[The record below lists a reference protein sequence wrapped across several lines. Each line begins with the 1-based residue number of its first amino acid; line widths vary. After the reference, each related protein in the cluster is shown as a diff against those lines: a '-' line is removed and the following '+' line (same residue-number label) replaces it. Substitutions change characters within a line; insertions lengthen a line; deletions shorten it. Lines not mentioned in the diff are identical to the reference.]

1 MSRYDAERALAIYKT
16 FSKQTNQVVEFLSL
30 ARQYESST
38 RLEIPKLKHAPTSL
52 TASLEEYLNDP
63 DFEINRRQYL
73 AQQDAKKGRKPNSSG
88 AKETSFGSKQLAQD
102 KASASQSFP
111 GPKAAQTTPAQQQ
124 PRGPA
129 PDLIDFFASIEGN
142 QQPMAAQPSQQQ
154 SPSFQQ
160 PLQFQ
165 QQQSNPPYQQNM
177 APSQQQGLVSH
188 PTHSQQQY
196 NSNFAHS
203 NPFGQPQPQQIR
215 QHMQPDFTGA
225 GFGGYSQQ
233 PQHQQFSSQQAP
245 LSSIPQE
252 LPASFPQQ
260 QSFSTG
266 QQPQE
271 LPASYSQQQ
280 QSFSAGQQPQELPAS
295 STGQQSQ
302 ATNPFRQSTMA
313 TGTPNSTTFT
323 ATSPVRS
330 PPNRQSTNPFAKNIS
345 PQFTGQPQVTS
356 FTGQSSPFSSP
367 PPIHTTQLP
376 PAQPLQSMQ
385 TGTNPFARNISP
397 PQIQQPTASP
407 LAPNPTGS
415 TNPFRQSMFIN
426 QQTGQGWQQPQQATL
441 GGLEQ
446 LDTVPVFPRPGQQQ
460 QPQQQPW
467 L

>member
-1 MSRYDAERALAIYKT
+1 MSRYDAERALAIYKV

-52 TASLEEYLNDP
+52 TTSLEEYLNDP

-73 AQQDAKKGRKPNSSG
+73 AQQDAKKGRKPNSNG
-88 AKETSFGSKQLAQD
+88 AKETSKKPIQD
-102 KASASQSFP
+102 KSSASQSFP
-111 GPKAAQTTPAQQQ
+111 QPKPAQTAPVQQQ

-129 PDLIDFFASIEGN
+129 PDLIDFFASIEDN

-154 SPSFQQ
+154 MPNFQQ
-160 PLQFQ
+160 PSQFQ
-165 QQQSNPPYQQNM
+165 QQQSSLPYQQNF
-177 APSQQQGLVSH
+177 APSQQQGFVSH
-188 PTHSQQQY
+188 STQPQQQY
-196 NSNFAHS
+196 NGNFGNS
-203 NPFGQPQPQQIR
+203 NPFGQIQPLQSQQP
-215 QHMQPDFTGA
+215 MQPDFTGA

-233 PQHQQFSSQQAP
+233 PQQQRQFSSQQAP

-252 LPASFPQQ
+252 LPASFTQQQ

-271 LPASYSQQQ
+271 LPASLPQQQ
-280 QSFSAGQQPQELPAS
+280 QPS

-313 TGTPNSTTFT
+313 TGTPNSSPFT
-323 ATSPVRS
+323 GGSPDRS
-330 PPNRQSTNPFAKNIS
+330 HSSRQSTNPFAKNIS
-345 PQFTGQPQVTS
+345 SQFTGQTQATS

-367 PPIHTTQLP
+367 PPIQAAQP
-376 PAQPLQSMQ
+376 PSAQPLQSMR
-385 TGTNPFARNISP
+385 TGTNPFARNVSP
-397 PQIQQPTASP
+397 PQAQQPTAP
-407 LAPNPTGS
+407 QLAPNPTGS

-426 QQTGQGWQQPQQATL
+426 QQTGQGWQQSQQATL

-460 QPQQQPW
+460 QMQQQPW